1 MTRIRFV
8 SWNVHS
14 CVGTDGRYDP
24 RRIAD
29 VLRGLDADVIGLQE
43 VDWRKPHLEGR
54 DQFGYLA
61 DSLAMTPVEGPNLE
75 DHLGHYGNGLLTR
88 LAIEQVTTIE
98 IAQPGREPRG
108 LIDAVVHT
116 NAGHLRALVTH
127 LGLSWKERRRQMRSI
142 ADHLAHSEPESL
154 PVVCMGDFNEWL
166 PRRCSGVIRRTHAC
180 SLEAAPRSFP
190 SSAPMFRLDRIL
202 VSESPQYEAVQ
213 VRAPRRCRDAS
224 DHLPV
229 CVDLLLNS
237 QSEDGASRPPQCCG
251 S

>member
-1 MTRIRFV
+1 MRRIRFV
-8 SWNVHS
+8 SWNIHS

-24 RRIAD
+24 CRIAD

-43 VDWRKPHLEGR
+43 VDWRKPRVEGR

-61 DSLAMTPVEGPNLE
+61 DTLAMTPVEGPNLK

-98 IAQPGREPRG
+98 IAQPNREPRG
-108 LIDAVVHT
+108 VIDAVVHT
-116 NAGHLRALVTH
+116 DAGRLRTLVTH
-127 LGLSWKERRRQMRSI
+127 LGLSRRERLQQMRSI
-142 ADHLAHSEPESL
+142 ARDLDQAEPESL

-166 PRRCSGVIRRTHAC
+166 PRRCFRAISRTHTCA
-180 SLEAAPRSFP
+180 LEAAPRSFP
-190 SSAPMFRLDRIL
+190 SSSPVFRLDRIL
-202 VSESPQYEAVQ
+202 VSEIPHYQAVQ

-229 CVDLLLNS
+229 CVDLVPS
-237 QSEDGASRPPQCCG
+237 SRSEK
-251 S
+251 